1 MELIS
6 DLLVELFLSASTVG
20 GGHSLRVGAFSWNGT
35 VPICGMEFR
44 TYDCCVTYN
53 NWSDA
58 THIFIYRS
66 PAAFVSYISLLCCA
80 LSQVDQGGTRCSLT
94 GSGQHT
100 VLASLLAELLFLRG
114 EQCRR
119 MEDLPLL
126 YQQHFGIPLDLSCLG
141 VSSVTD
147 LLQLP
152 EISQVVQVS
161 WGVHSYIMVCII

>member
-1 MELIS
+1 M
-6 DLLVELFLSASTVG
+6 LFPKTAQY
-20 GGHSLRVGAFSWNGT
+20 AF
-35 VPICGMEFR
+35 CGMEFR
-44 TYDCCVTYN
+44 TCDCCVTYN

-58 THIFIYRS
+58 THIFIGIYRS
-66 PAAFVSYISLLCCA
+66 PAFVSYISFFVVH
-80 LSQVDQGGTRCSLT
+80 SQLDQGGTRCSLT

-100 VLASLLAELLFLRG
+100 VIASLLAELLFLRG

-126 YQQHFGIPLDLSCLG
+126 YQQHFGVPLDLSCLG

-152 EISQVVQVS
+152 EMSQVVQVS
-161 WGVHSYIMVCII
+161 SGVHSCVVVCII

>member
-1 MELIS
+1 MQL
-6 DLLVELFLSASTVG
+6 
-20 GGHSLRVGAFSWNGT
+20 
-35 VPICGMEFR
+35 
-44 TYDCCVTYN
+44 TYMYMYF
-53 NWSDA
+53 
-58 THIFIYRS
+58 IFIGVYRS
-66 PAAFVSYISLLCCA
+66 PAFVSYISCFSFCCA
-80 LSQVDQGGTRCSLT
+80 LPQLDQGGTRCSLT

-126 YQQHFGIPLDLSCLG
+126 YQQHFGVPLDLSCLG

-152 EISQVVQVS
+152 EISQVVQVNS
-161 WGVHSYIMVCII
+161 GVHSCIVVCII